1 VVTLSRG
8 VEEDASFATLAA
20 RQALDAVP
28 RFRAVLAAE
37 LVAALRCLRMQ
48 GQHPA
53 VPEPALAWLDERDGG
68 VPDMHDRDL
77 TRDLVMSEES
87 IEALP
92 DLVPQVARA
101 ASPG

>member
-1 VVTLSRG
+1 
-8 VEEDASFATLAA
+8 
-20 RQALDAVP
+20 VP

-53 VPEPALAWLDERDGG
+53 VLEPALAWLDERDGG